1 MEMGKVAKQAD
12 GSVVV
17 RYGDTVVLVTAC
29 AARTPREGV
38 DFLPLTVDYRE
49 NTYAAGKI
57 PGGFFKR
64 EGRATERATL
74 TARMIDR
81 PIRPLWPKG
90 FRNEVQVICTVL
102 SADLVTPHDILCLNG
117 ASAALMVS
125 SLPFL
130 GPVGAVRVGLVDGEL
145 VVNPTLQETEE
156 ESKLD
161 LIVVGTATPDMYF
174 PATACL
180 VQERLGAKQAG
191 AFDLLAA
198 CSSFVYGL
206 ITAAQLIQS
215 GGIRRALVIGAETLS
230 RLLDWEDRRTCVLI
244 GDGAGAAVVG
254 PSTGN
259 AGFYSGSVGAD
270 GSAGD
275 VLKVTAGGSRMPIT
289 ADAIERKLHRAYMDG
304 QAVFKLAVRTIPTL
318 IRRTV
323 DRAGWTLEQVDRI
336 VPHQANLRIID
347 AMREQLGVPA
357 DKFEVNIQ
365 EYGNT
370 SAASVPIALW
380 EAVEAGRIREGDRI
394 VLAAFGGGFTY
405 AACALIWGI

>member
-1 MEMGKVAKQAD
+1 MEM
-12 GSVVV
+12 SVQPV
-17 RYGDTVVLVTAC
+17 RATIQGLGVCIPTRILTNDDLARMVDTTDEWIT
-29 AARTPREGV
+29 ARTGIKRRHLAEP
-38 DFLPLTVDYRE
+38 DQATSDLALI
-49 NTYAAGKI
+49 AAQ
-57 PGGFFKR
+57 
-64 EGRATERATL
+64 RALAQ
-74 TARMIDR
+74 ARVA
-81 PIRPLWPKG
+81 P
-90 FRNEVQVICTVL
+90 
-102 SADLVTPHDILCLNG
+102 
-117 ASAALMVS
+117 
-125 SLPFL
+125 
-130 GPVGAVRVGLVDGEL
+130 
-145 VVNPTLQETEE
+145 EE
-156 ESKLD
+156 LD